1 MHNHKIAAAEAVL
14 FSMGHEV
21 RVTEL
26 AQALDLSE
34 EEMGQVAVHE
44 HIGDQLVDMEVVGQ
58 KEMQTQDVVQPVV
71 GFVAD
76 AHTTHEHREEK
87 HHDVGDEQTLCDY
100 GYFSHV

>member
-34 EEMGQVAVHE
+34 EEMTSLLSN
-44 HIGDQLVDMEVVGQ
+44 GDV
-58 KEMQTQDVVQPVV
+58 TI
-71 GFVAD
+71 
-76 AHTTHEHREEK
+76 
-87 HHDVGDEQTLCDY
+87 TLIY
-100 GYFSHV
+100 Q